1 MVLLFCFKK
10 GENMT
15 QSEMEFS
22 IKELEKQDQILREYI
37 SRTLELISKNTD
49 QILELSNQI
58 KLLYPNLR

>member
-1 MVLLFCFKK
+1 
-10 GENMT
+10 MT
-15 QSEMEFS
+15 LEEMEFR

>member
-1 MVLLFCFKK
+1 
-10 GENMT
+10 MT
-15 QSEMEFS
+15 QSEMEFR

-37 SRTLELISKNTD
+37 SRILELISKNTD

>member
-1 MVLLFCFKK
+1 
-10 GENMT
+10 MT
-15 QSEMEFS
+15 LEEMEFR

-37 SRTLELISKNTD
+37 SRTLKLISKNTD

>member
-1 MVLLFCFKK
+1 
-10 GENMT
+10 MT
-15 QSEMEFS
+15 QSEMEFR

-37 SRTLELISKNTD
+37 GRTLELISKNTD